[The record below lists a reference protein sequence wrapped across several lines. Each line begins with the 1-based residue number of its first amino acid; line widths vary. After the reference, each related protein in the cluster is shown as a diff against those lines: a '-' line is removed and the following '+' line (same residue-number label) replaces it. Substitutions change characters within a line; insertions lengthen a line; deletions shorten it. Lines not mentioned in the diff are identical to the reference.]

1 MSGRSVVL
9 FVNEYDHRTVVTAL
23 LQDRD
28 TGKHGPR
35 TYKDVRLLLEL
46 DKDVSWHELVR
57 VTLEAVIKHT

>member
-23 LQDRD
+23 LQDREG
-28 TGKHGPR
+28 GKHGPK
-35 TYKDVRLLLEL
+35 THKDIRLMLEL
-46 DKDVSWHELVR
+46 GKDVSWHELVR